1 MDDQA
6 TIRLDKYPHPD
17 ISQILCMG
25 NPTCSTWTSA
35 PMRKRNLFCF
45 YAEKETHSFYS
56 LSNPKSSPPYVAESS
71 RPMAEGEEKRAEGV
85 PMELSP
91 PAQVPLK
98 HPSSQKASPERRL
111 DEASLQ
117 QTQLSLPGQ
126 EDEEDEEDEEEE
138 PVEDEFDGVLDEDT
152 VAEGLH
158 KLGRSAPGIDYVY
171 LHLSLPGR
179 KLSDINI
186 LSKYVHLQK
195 LELSYNKINDL
206 SCISQ
211 MPYLLELNASNN
223 ELTTYFVFK
232 PPKNLKEV
240 DFSCNQIPKMQDLSA
255 YQSLT
260 KLLLD
265 FNNIEEIRG
274 LEKCRSLIHLS
285 LSHNRL
291 TAISGLE
298 NLPIKILN
306 LSSNHIE
313 KITGLESLKAVQ
325 NLDLSS
331 NKITSLEGME
341 GHDLLEVIN
350 LEDNQIAELGELEYI
365 EDLPLLR
372 VLNLLKNPV
381 QEQTDYWLLVIFMLL
396 QLTELD
402 CKKLSVEEK
411 VAAVNKY
418 DPPPEVV
425 AAKDHMTHIMYSM
438 MQPQRIFDS
447 TLPSLDAPYP
457 MLVLVGPLACGKR
470 ELTHRI
476 CRQYN
481 NFFRYGPCH
490 TTRAAYFG
498 EENRLDYYFVS
509 QEAFDKM
516 LNMGKFLATFKYS
529 GHYYGLGRDTIE
541 SIAREGLATC
551 VHLEIE
557 GVRSLKNSYFEP
569 RYILLIPMSREK
581 YEGHLRRKGLFSRPE
596 IEEAVSRVDMYI
608 KINEDLP
615 GYFDAV
621 INTDELDEAFTE
633 LNFLIKEYLGLEP
646 PPVFDSTQDL
656 NGNTVTGSRMRF
668 LQDQRLSPSGV
679 TAGTAESSSVN
690 EFLDS
695 SARSFSAS
703 ISDGFAPQLT
713 PMEEASLQRRHS
725 ATRRALSGKAP
736 SVYVQLFQR
745 PLAVTPAPG
754 SSHHQLLEPTTQTS
768 PCSGGGT
775 GTQEQSLTP
784 THPESRDRDSG
795 PAGGQLAV
803 SSSAAEAL
811 LVRTPLPHAR
821 LTDEDKVEQRDPRGA
836 ENGADRLKVS
846 AETELLGE
854 NLQRKSS
861 KSKPGPS
868 RVPQVA
874 TRPGSNS
881 KPVLPP
887 IPSGRKGNDP

>member
-1 MDDQA
+1 
-6 TIRLDKYPHPD
+6 
-17 ISQILCMG
+17 
-25 NPTCSTWTSA
+25 
-35 PMRKRNLFCF
+35 
-45 YAEKETHSFYS
+45 
-56 LSNPKSSPPYVAESS
+56 
-71 RPMAEGEEKRAEGV
+71 
-85 PMELSP
+85 
-91 PAQVPLK
+91 
-98 HPSSQKASPERRL
+98 
-111 DEASLQ
+111 
-117 QTQLSLPGQ
+117 
-126 EDEEDEEDEEEE
+126 
-138 PVEDEFDGVLDEDT
+138 DGVLDEDT

-158 KLGRSAPGIDYVY
+158 QLGRSAPGIDYVY

-186 LSKYVHLQK
+186 LSRYVHLEK

-223 ELTTYFVFK
+223 DLTTYFVFK

-240 DFSCNQIPKMQDLSA
+240 DFSYNQISKMQDLSA

-306 LSSNHIE
+306 LSSNLIE

-372 VLNLLKNPV
+372 VLNLLKNPI

-402 CKKLSVEEK
+402 CKKLSVKEK

-457 MLVLVGPLACGKR
+457 MLVLAGPLACGKR
-470 ELTHRI
+470 ELTHKI

-516 LNMGKFLATFKYS
+516 LNMGKFLATYKYS
-529 GHYYGLGRDTIE
+529 GHYYGLGRDTVE

-557 GVRSLKNSYFEP
+557 GVRSLKNTYFEP
-569 RYILLIPMSREK
+569 RYILLIPMNKEK

-608 KINEDLP
+608 QINQDLP

-633 LNFLIKEYLGLEP
+633 LNSLIKEYLGL
-646 PPVFDSTQDL
+646 
-656 NGNTVTGSRMRF
+656 
-668 LQDQRLSPSGV
+668 
-679 TAGTAESSSVN
+679 
-690 EFLDS
+690 
-695 SARSFSAS
+695 
-703 ISDGFAPQLT
+703 
-713 PMEEASLQRRHS
+713 
-725 ATRRALSGKAP
+725 
-736 SVYVQLFQR
+736 
-745 PLAVTPAPG
+745 
-754 SSHHQLLEPTTQTS
+754 
-768 PCSGGGT
+768 
-775 GTQEQSLTP
+775 
-784 THPESRDRDSG
+784 
-795 PAGGQLAV
+795 
-803 SSSAAEAL
+803 
-811 LVRTPLPHAR
+811 
-821 LTDEDKVEQRDPRGA
+821 
-836 ENGADRLKVS
+836 
-846 AETELLGE
+846 
-854 NLQRKSS
+854 
-861 KSKPGPS
+861 
-868 RVPQVA
+868 
-874 TRPGSNS
+874 
-881 KPVLPP
+881 
-887 IPSGRKGNDP
+887 